1 MPRGRG
7 VYLLAAA
14 LLAGACA
21 VGEKRDVTI
30 TRSWP
35 AAGIKAVQLNGVD
48 GSLNVRAGNTD
59 QVQLIA
65 HVRARGFQSTK
76 NKPNEGFF
84 EDRLEGGTL
93 SIGQKKQRVH
103 VVIPFFHLDQL
114 QINYDLTVPPAMAL
128 DLNTINGR
136 IATQGISGDAEMT
149 TVNGTID
156 VEALGNSEI
165 SAKAV
170 NGRIRAKFVNSF
182 SGARLK
188 TVNGGV
194 EAILPQTASFTC
206 NLSQVNGDFE
216 ASFPLSIHSHPGSR
230 RVSGEVNGGKFQLQI
245 TTVNGDVEVQ
255 HMPVPPVP
263 PPPATPVVPQT

>member
-1 MPRGRG
+1 
-7 VYLLAAA
+7 LLPIA
-14 LLAGACA
+14 LLATACV
-21 VGEKRDVTI
+21 VGEKREATVTR
-30 TRSWP
+30 TWP
-35 AAGIKAVQLNGVD
+35 AAGITAVHLNGVD

-65 HVRARGFQSTK
+65 HVRSRGIQPAK

-84 EDRLEGGTL
+84 EDRLDNGTL
-93 SIGQKKQRVH
+93 SIGQKRQRVH
-103 VVIPFFHLDQL
+103 VSIPFFHRDKL

-128 DLNTINGR
+128 ELNTINGR
-136 IATQGISGDAEMT
+136 IATQGISGGAEMT

-156 VEALGNSEI
+156 VEAIGNHEI

-255 HMPVPPVP
+255 HIPAPPLP
-263 PPPATPVVPQT
+263 PPPAPPVVPQT

>member
-1 MPRGRG
+1 MPRARG
-7 VYLLAAA
+7 VFVLAAVLLAT
-14 LLAGACA
+14 ACA
-21 VGEKRDVTI
+21 VGEKRQTTV

-35 AAGIKAVQLNGVD
+35 AAGITAVHLNGVD
-48 GSLNVRAGNTD
+48 GSLNVRAGDTD
-59 QVQLIA
+59 QVKLIA
-65 HVRARGFQSTK
+65 HVRSRGIQPAK

-84 EDRLEGGTL
+84 EDSMEDGALL
-93 SIGQKKQRVH
+93 IGQKKQRVK
-103 VVIPFFHLDQL
+103 VMFPFFQRDHLRID
-114 QINYDLTVPPAMAL
+114 YDLTVPPAMAL
-128 DLNTINGR
+128 ELNTINGR
-136 IATQGISGDAEMT
+136 IATQGISGGAEMT

-156 VEALGNSEI
+156 VEAIGNHEI

-170 NGRIRAKFVNSF
+170 NGRIRAKFVGAF

-255 HMPVPPVP
+255 HIPAPPVPAAPVP
-263 PPPATPVVPQT
+263 PPVPET